1 MKTIRN
7 SIIFKEDFIKGFVGG
22 RKLAREAT
30 DREAQLL
37 TDYNNSI
44 IRLNNEVR
52 NLWAGLADL
61 EERESNLSF
70 FIRERLEL
78 NNKRGDTYEQDTA
91 Y

>member
-7 SIIFKEDFIKGFVGG
+7 SIIFKADFIKEFVGG

-30 DREAQLL
+30 SEEARLL
-37 TDYNNSI
+37 MDYNNAI
-44 IRLNNEVR
+44 VRLNNEIR

-70 FIRERLEL
+70 FVRERLEL
-78 NNKRGDTYEQDTA
+78 KNKKGGS
-91 Y
+91 

>member
-7 SIIFKEDFIKGFVGG
+7 SIIFKEDFIKEFVGG

-30 DREAQLL
+30 AEEAQLL
-37 TDYNNSI
+37 MDYNNSI

-61 EERESNLSF
+61 EERESNLSS

-78 NNKRGDTYEQDTA
+78 NNKRGDTYE
-91 Y
+91 